1 MFKHTSLTAALIAL
15 AAIALTAASAN
26 AAILSDAISGDGFA
40 LAGDTGGDTTVLSGF
55 NTGTNGTYLVVAI
68 TTSTD
73 DEFTTINS
81 VTFGSTQL
89 TELNAITGNDG
100 VKKGQAAL
108 YGGTVSGTQ
117 DITVNTSEIS
127 NAGAG
132 AGITII
138 GASFYDD
145 GGWIIVPGAASDGAV
160 NDGNPTSL
168 SDSIT
173 TTVDNSVVVS
183 SVYTGILPSDRN
195 GDTIPQGGLTS
206 VLDQQ
211 TSGDGTPSAGHL
223 LSGTYSPVGSYSP
236 AVDFDGQKTF
246 RAAMVSQE
254 LTAIIPEPASI
265 ALLGLGGLM
274 IVGRRRRA

>member
-1 MFKHTSLTAALIAL
+1 MFKHTSLNAALIAV

-26 AAILSDAISGDGFA
+26 AAILSDAIDGDGFA

-73 DEFTTINS
+73 GEFTTINS

-89 TELNAITGNDG
+89 TELNAITGNDS

-127 NAGAG
+127 NAGDG

-160 NDGNPTSL
+160 DDGNPTSL

-183 SVYTGILPSDRN
+183 SVYAGVDTRTTTGA
-195 GDTIPQGGLTS
+195 GGLT
-206 VLDQQ
+206 VNRRE
-211 TSGDGTPSAGHL
+211 TSGDGVSSDGVF
-223 LSGTYSPVGSYSP
+223 LSGTYATAGAQSPGVSWSNKVY
-236 AVDFDGQKTF
+236 

-254 LTAIIPEPASI
+254 LTTIIPEPASI